1 MSISY
6 SEHSTLTCP
15 SCHKPFEAELWVLID
30 AAERPELAQQVQDG
44 SLNAVACPHCTYQR
58 TADVPL
64 LLHDPAH
71 RRVYFAAP
79 SSVEEHIWRDQAHEL
94 LYRLIESLP
103 EEARLPYVS
112 DVQVE
117 NDIEGVQ
124 RAMLRTQRRKAT
136 TKQQTTTTVAPPT
149 ATPPTPIDATPTSLE
164 TVSPILEAVR
174 ELMAA
179 DDTEIFQTI
188 VEQHSVLLS
197 DRADATLVQLAEI
210 AYNEG
215 ERDVAEALHDA
226 RKTLANLR
234 TTTIEPPSS
243 IPETSSD
250 NGVSPPP
257 SDQLADEA
265 YQSLMN
271 VMSSKTLMEV
281 VRNYPTLLEPWT
293 DDALVTRV
301 ETALEEGNER
311 LAGDIEERR
320 ELLYELRIKLST
332 EDTVLQAI
340 QVLLKAENDD
350 TLIQVLTDYP
360 ILLTDKAQ
368 DMLLRLSGEAR
379 AQGDDTLAT
388 HAVECRAMLRKVRTG
403 LEQ

>member
-6 SEHSTLTCP
+6 SEHTTLTCP

-30 AAERPELAQQVQDG
+30 ATERPDLAQQVQEA
-44 SLNAVACPHCTYQR
+44 SLNVVTCPHCAYQR
-58 TADVPL
+58 TADAPL
-64 LLHDPAH
+64 LLHDPTH

-79 SSVEEHIWRDQAHEL
+79 SGVEEHIWRDRAHEL
-94 LYRLIESLP
+94 LYHLIDSLP

-124 RAMLRTQRRKAT
+124 RAMLRTQRRKANSKQLTNT
-136 TKQQTTTTVAPPT
+136 TPTPPV
-149 ATPPTPIDATPTSLE
+149 ATPSTPPNTTPTSLE

-174 ELMAA
+174 ELITA
-179 DDTEIFQTI
+179 DDPEIFQTI
-188 VEQHSVLLS
+188 VEQHTVLLS
-197 DRADATLVQLAEI
+197 DTADATLVQLAEI

-234 TTTIEPPSS
+234 TTTVEPPSS
-243 IPETSSD
+243 IPETV
-250 NGVSPPP
+250 NERRESPPSP
-257 SDQLADEA
+257 DQLADEA

-301 ETALEEGNER
+301 EAALEADNER

-320 ELLYELRIKLST
+320 ELLYELRIELSA
-332 EDTVLQAI
+332 EDAVLQAI

-350 TLIQVLTDYP
+350 SLIQVLTEYP

-368 DMLLRLSGEAR
+368 EILLRLSGEAR